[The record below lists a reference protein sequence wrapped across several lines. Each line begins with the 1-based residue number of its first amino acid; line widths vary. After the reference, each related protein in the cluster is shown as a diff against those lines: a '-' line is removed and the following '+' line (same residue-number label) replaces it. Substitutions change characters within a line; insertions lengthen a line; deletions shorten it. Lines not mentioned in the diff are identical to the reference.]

1 MILQKYIWKELSDEK
16 KEALLD
22 RSETDIRN
30 AMEKVAPIIEDVRT
44 RGDAALK
51 EYSLKFDG
59 ADLAGMPVRVSD
71 AEFDHAEASLDGKVK
86 EALEYAIENVRRF
99 HMSQKPKGIEMV
111 EIRPGILAGEASRPI
126 ESAGLY
132 VPRGRGSFPSMLYM
146 LAVPAVI
153 AGVDHIAIVT
163 PPGPDGTVDP
173 ACLYAARLC
182 GVSNVYRGGGAQAIA
197 ALAYGTESI
206 PPCQK
211 VVGPGSMYV
220 TAAKRLLAQ
229 IIDPGLPAGPSES
242 IVVADETAD
251 PELVCADL
259 FIEAEHGSDSSALLI
274 TDSSRLA
281 EEVSVYAEE
290 YLLRIPGERRGY
302 IRDVFSGYGGI
313 ILVDDMQQAIEVVN
327 LFAPEHLQLQT
338 ASPLDLVAKI
348 RNAGEILLGSKVP
361 FSVANYAVGANAV
374 LPTGGKAKTWSAVS
388 VRDFIHY
395 SSVVQVGDGAYK
407 ELAEHTTA
415 LADYEGFFTHAEAL
429 RIRQKRSNG

>member
-1 MILQKYIWKELSDEK
+1 MLQKYIWNELSDERK
-16 KEALLD
+16 AALLN

-30 AMEKVAPIIEDVRT
+30 AMDKVRPIIEDVRI
-44 RGDAALK
+44 RGDEALK
-51 EYSLKFDG
+51 EYTLKFDG
-59 ADLAGMPVRVSD
+59 ADLARIPVRVQES
-71 AEFDHAEASLDGKVK
+71 EFASAEASLATPVK

-99 HMSQKPKGIEMV
+99 HMSQKPRAVEMV
-111 EIRPGILAGEASRPI
+111 EIRPGIMAGEASRPI

-153 AGVDHIAIVT
+153 AGVEQISIIT
-163 PPGPDGTVDP
+163 PPGPDGSVDP

-182 GVSNVYRGGGAQAIA
+182 GVETVYRGGGAQGIA

-220 TAAKRLLAQ
+220 TAAKRLLSQ

-242 IVVADETAD
+242 IVVADKAAD

-274 TDSSRLA
+274 TDSRELA
-281 EEVSVYAEE
+281 DNVIEYAGS
-290 YLLRIPGERRGY
+290 YISRIPQERRSY
-302 IRDVFSGYGGI
+302 IEDVFSGYGGI
-313 ILVDDMQQAIEVVN
+313 ILVDDMKAAVSVVN
-327 LFAPEHLQLQT
+327 EFAPEHLQLQT
-338 ASPLDLVAKI
+338 ASPLDLVADI
-348 RNAGEILLGSKVP
+348 RNAGEILLGDSVP

-395 SSVVQVGDGAYK
+395 SSVVQVGKGAY
-407 ELAEHTTA
+407 EQLAEHSIT

-429 RIRQKRSNG
+429 RIRQTRKNG